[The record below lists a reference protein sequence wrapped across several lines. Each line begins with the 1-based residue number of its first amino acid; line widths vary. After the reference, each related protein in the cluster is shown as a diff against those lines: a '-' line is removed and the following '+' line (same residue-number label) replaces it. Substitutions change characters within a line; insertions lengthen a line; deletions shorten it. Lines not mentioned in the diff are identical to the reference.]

1 MRRALRVL
9 IPTFLILG
17 CVAPICFEFGCRTT
31 AQADDKKIEAARIT
45 ATEPAV
51 IVRGAKT
58 TLKVRGFKLKEATE
72 LRLPTAAQAKA
83 EITEKKDAVQPK
95 GLENKVVG
103 DTQLLAEITLPFDY
117 PAGMLEYV
125 IATPAGDASGKILVF
140 PSDAVIDET
149 EPNNGFREAQKLQPR
164 QSASGRIQA
173 DKDVDVYAY
182 QIIAGQQFKVTVTA
196 GGSLILDA
204 ELNCYNGRGQLL
216 AAADDAQSRDPALTL
231 KSPVDDVVFLCVSSA
246 HDIGGE
252 WHSYLLTV
260 EEVK

>member
-1 MRRALRVL
+1 MRQDLRVL
-9 IPTFLILG
+9 IPTFFILG
-17 CVAPICFEFGCRTT
+17 SVTPTYFEFGCRTP
-31 AQADDKKIEAARIT
+31 AQADDKKNEAARIT

-72 LRLPTAAQAKA
+72 LRLPTAMEVKA
-83 EITEKKDAVQPK
+83 EIREKKDAVQPK
-95 GLENKVVG
+95 GLENKLVG
-103 DTQLLAEITLPFDY
+103 DTHIFAEITLPTDH
-117 PAGMLEYV
+117 PTGILEYV
-125 IATPAGDASGKILVF
+125 IATPAGDVSGKILVL
-140 PSDAVIDET
+140 PSDAVIDES
-149 EPNNGFREAQKLQPR
+149 EPNNGFREAQKLQPG
-164 QSASGRIQA
+164 QSASARIQT

-182 QIIAGQQFKVTVTA
+182 QIIAGQQYKVTVTA

-204 ELNCYNGRGQLL
+204 ELNCFNGRGQLL
-216 AAADDAQSRDPALTL
+216 AAADDAQSRDPVLTL
-231 KSPVDDVVFLCVSSA
+231 KSPIDDVVFLCVSSA

>member
-1 MRRALRVL
+1 MRRPLRVL
-9 IPTFLILG
+9 IPTFFILG
-17 CVAPICFEFGCRTT
+17 CVAPTCFEYGRCTL
-31 AQADDKKIEAARIT
+31 AQADDKKIEAVRIT

-72 LRLPTAAQAKA
+72 LRLPSATEVKV
-83 EITEKKDAVQPK
+83 EIREKKDAVQPK
-95 GLENKVVG
+95 GLENKAVG
-103 DTQLLAEITLPFDY
+103 DTQLLAEIILPIDH
-117 PAGMLEYV
+117 PTGILEYI
-125 IATPAGDASGKILVF
+125 IATPDGDASGKILVF
-140 PSDAVIDET
+140 PSDAVIDES
-149 EPNNGFREAQKLQPR
+149 EPNNGFREAQKLQPG

-182 QIIAGQQFKVTVTA
+182 QIIAGQQYKATVIA

-216 AAADDAQSRDPALTL
+216 AAADDTQSRDPVLTL
-231 KSPVDDVVFLCVSSA
+231 KSPMDDVVFLCVSST

-252 WHSYLLTV
+252 WHSYLLTM

>member
-9 IPTFLILG
+9 IPTFFILV
-17 CVAPICFEFGCRTT
+17 CVAPTYFEFGCHTFV
-31 AQADDKKIEAARIT
+31 QADDKKNEAARIT
-45 ATEPAV
+45 ATEPA
-51 IVRGAKT
+51 IIISGAKT

-72 LRLPTAAQAKA
+72 LRLPTASQAKA

-95 GLENKVVG
+95 GLENKEVG
-103 DTQLLAEITLPFDY
+103 DTQLLAEITLPLDH

-125 IATPAGDASGKILVF
+125 IATPSGDVSGKFLVF
-140 PSDAVIDET
+140 TPGAVLDES
-149 EPNNGFREAQKLQPR
+149 EPNNGFREAQKLNPG

-182 QIIAGQQFKVTVTA
+182 QIIAGQQYKVSVTA

-216 AAADDAQSRDPALTL
+216 AAADDAQSRDPGLTL
-231 KSPVDDVVFLCVSSA
+231 KSPMDDVVFLCVSNA